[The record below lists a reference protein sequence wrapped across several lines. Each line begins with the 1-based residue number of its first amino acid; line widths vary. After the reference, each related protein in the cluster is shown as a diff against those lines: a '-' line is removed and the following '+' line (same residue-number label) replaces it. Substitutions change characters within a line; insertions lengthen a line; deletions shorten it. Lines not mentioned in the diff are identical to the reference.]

1 MGRTSLTDA
10 AKLAQALRPFS
21 ALLVLSC
28 ALLWAGAADAGA
40 ATLYVAPGGSGPA
53 CTSQAPCGSLDQA
66 YRTAD
71 PGDSVDVAAGS
82 YPGQTV
88 SRDASKPMGS
98 AKVTF
103 RAQGVVMLSAF
114 SSWANDVHYIGF
126 RLPTPSGQA
135 TIRAGRNVVMD
146 DFRAAKPYI
155 WAVTSS
161 SAIGDTIQNVTIKG
175 GDFGPHVSCG
185 GGFQIKSD
193 GRISSAGGVPR
204 DITIDGATFH
214 DFTITAA
221 CPDAHL
227 DCLHSFNGVQG
238 LTIKNSRF
246 YRCQHF
252 GMLINSASDVVI
264 ENNFIEGG
272 IFGFKLRGDTNPSYE
287 PFDNVLIRNN
297 SADHMSLGTS
307 GSNILTNVRVEANA
321 VIDRT
326 NCRSGVTY
334 ASNLAQRGSA
344 CSGDLPNVS
353 SLGFAN
359 AAAGDFH
366 IQVTSPAVNRLGTG
380 PGADIDGHGRPQ
392 GPRHDI
398 GADEVTEAGS
408 SPPPPLP
415 PPPPSLQPPP
425 PPPSPPPGPGPDP
438 DSDSDDGGRPGG
450 DLKGLSAPWL
460 QSPLPAAPRPSA
472 SKRTG
477 PPRLS
482 LGRVPRNMMVSN
494 RGTVALRLVC
504 LPRGS
509 RARGR
514 RCAGSV
520 ILLAARRPHP
530 GAARRGILGRAAV
543 SIAAGRAGV
552 VKIRLSR
559 GARKR
564 VRPGHS
570 VKVRLHATTH
580 RRGANRVDV
589 RSRLKLVAW
598 RRERP

>member
-1 MGRTSLTDA
+1 MAPTWRKDA
-10 AKLAQALRPFS
+10 GTMSAAGVVRRLA
-21 ALLVLSC
+21 ALLVLLS
-28 ALLWAGAADAGA
+28 ALLWVDVADAGA
-40 ATLYVAPGGSGPA
+40 TTLHVAPDGSGTA
-53 CTSQAPCGSLDQA
+53 CTAQAPCGSLDQA
-66 YRTAD
+66 YRTAG
-71 PGDSVDVAAGS
+71 PGDTVDVAAGS

-103 RAQGVVMLSAF
+103 RAQGVVMLNAF

-126 RLPTPSGQA
+126 RLPTPSAQA
-135 TIRAGRNVVMD
+135 NVRAGRNVVME

-155 WAVTSS
+155 WGVTSS
-161 SAIGDTIQNVTIKG
+161 SATGDTIQNVTIKG

-227 DCLHSFNGVQG
+227 DCLHSFNGVHG

-252 GMLINSASDVVI
+252 GMLINSASNVVI

-272 IFGFKLRGDTNPSYE
+272 IFGFKLRGDTNPSFE
-287 PFDNVLIRNN
+287 PFNNVLIRNN
-297 SADHMSLGTS
+297 SADHISLGTS

-334 ASNLAQRGSA
+334 AGNLAQQGSA

-359 AAAGDFH
+359 PAAGDFH
-366 IQVTSPAVNRLGTG
+366 IPLTSPAVNRLGAG
-380 PGADIDGHGRPQ
+380 PAADIDGHGRPQ
-392 GPRHDI
+392 GPRYDI

-408 SPPPPLP
+408 P
-415 PPPPSLQPPP
+415 PPPPVPPP
-425 PPPSPPPGPGPDP
+425 PPPPPDPRPGPD
-438 DSDSDDGGRPGG
+438 SGSDDGGPPGG
-450 DLKGLSAPWL
+450 DLKGLEVPWL
-460 QSPLPAAPRPSA
+460 QSPLPAARRPSGP
-472 SKRTG
+472 KRTG
-477 PPRLS
+477 PLRLS
-482 LGRVPRNMMVSN
+482 LRRVPRHVAVSS
-494 RGTVALRLVC
+494 RGTVALRLACV
-504 LPRGS
+504 PRS
-509 RARGR
+509 RWAHGR

-520 ILLAARRPHP
+520 ILLASRRPDP
-530 GAARRGILGRAAV
+530 GAARRGIFGRAAV
-543 SIAAGRAGV
+543 SIAAGRAEV

-559 GARKR
+559 RAWKR

-570 VKVRLHATTH
+570 IKVRLHATT
-580 RRGANRVDV
+580 RRPGAHRVDV
-589 RSRLKLVAW
+589 QKPMKLVA
-598 RRERP
+598 RRSRRP